1 MLLEYSVPGS
11 NQYTA
16 WKYLTTISS
25 PYGDYG
31 HNTMSSIKLIRLF
44 VLLLQYA
51 KSNNFFLRSEKNHKD
66 NFFLPDWN
74 SWGVLPC
81 YHSVASAYQQK
92 SLEDHQE
99 YWHLY
104 FSWILFAGTCVSIHF
119 SQCIVAIQGG
129 HCCSSSRQHIL
140 LVLLPSRICLFSLK
154 VYVQG
159 RTLFV
164 QSTAAFETLVI
175 K

>member
-1 MLLEYSVPGS
+1 MLLEYSVSRS

-16 WKYLTTISS
+16 WKHLTTISR
-25 PYGDYG
+25 PYDDYGD
-31 HNTMSSIKLIRLF
+31 HTLFATKLICLF
-44 VLLLQYA
+44 FLLLQYA
-51 KSNNFFLRSEKNHKD
+51 KSNNFLQRSEENHKD
-66 NFFLPDWN
+66 NILLTDWN
-74 SWGVLPC
+74 SCVILPC
-81 YHSVASAYQQK
+81 YHSIVSAYQQK
-92 SLEDHQE
+92 SVEDHKE
-99 YWHLY
+99 CWHLY
-104 FSWILFAGTCVSIHF
+104 FSWIVFASTCVSIHF